1 MEYVRKQMHG
11 PRKREE
17 GKWEGKKKKTA
28 AGVLSVLLKNW
39 THLSG
44 MLGFPC
50 GSAGKEST

>member
-50 GSAGKEST
+50 GPAG